1 MTDDKN
7 HEGETVLHVATVA
20 GYLDIAKLL
29 VENNSK
35 LLGKTDLEDETV
47 FHIAAREGKY
57 DVINELLNMK
67 GMDPSMKKELL
78 NKKFNKSGYTA
89 LMVAIEYENKE
100 IVR

>member
-1 MTDDKN
+1 M
-7 HEGETVLHVATVA
+7 LHVATVA